1 MAQAGLASSR
11 SSTRVSDGNGRE
23 AVFRLLRFSH
33 IFASVVREFLELQL
47 LHEVSEE
54 DLSLSQYHLLK
65 LITLDGEHQMGQVA
79 EFLGISPPAATKN
92 IDKMER
98 LGLVSRMPSTGD
110 RRATLLEPSH
120 QGRKLVSRYEALKES
135 RVAPVLESF
144 SQAELKQMAD
154 LLERFSLRLI
164 HAQEPMS
171 QICLRCSAYYDE
183 NCPVP
188 HLQDGCPY
196 RKVKEFGGAV
206 PGDGEGRV
214 SGR

>member
-1 MAQAGLASSR
+1 MAQAGVASSQR
-11 SSTRVSDGNGRE
+11 STRVPDGNGRDE
-23 AVFRLLRFSH
+23 VFRLLRYSH

-47 LHEVSEE
+47 LHEVSDE
-54 DLSLSQYHLLK
+54 DLSLSQLHLLK

-98 LGLVSRMPSTGD
+98 LGLVSRIPSTGD
-110 RRATLLEPSH
+110 RRATLLQPSR
-120 QGRKLVSRYEALKES
+120 QGRKLVSRYEALKED
-135 RVAPVLESF
+135 RLAPVLEGF
-144 SQAELKQMAD
+144 NKKELKQMAD

-183 NCPVP
+183 HCPIP
-188 HLQDGCPY
+188 HLQNGCPY
-196 RKVKEFGGAV
+196 KQVRQLGGAAQFE
-206 PGDGEGRV
+206 GEG
-214 SGR
+214 

>member
-1 MAQAGLASSR
+1 MTQAGLASSQR
-11 SSTRVSDGNGRE
+11 STRVPDGNGRDE
-23 AVFRLLRFSH
+23 VFRLLRYSH

-47 LHEVSEE
+47 LHEVSDE
-54 DLSLSQYHLLK
+54 DLSLSQLHLLK

-98 LGLVSRMPSTGD
+98 LGLVSRRPSTGD
-110 RRATLLEPSH
+110 RRATLLQPSR
-120 QGRKLVSRYEALKES
+120 QGRKLVSRYEALKED
-135 RVAPVLESF
+135 RLVPVLEGF
-144 SQAELKQMAD
+144 NKKELKQMAD

-183 NCPVP
+183 HCPIP
-188 HLQDGCPY
+188 HLQNGCPY
-196 RKVKEFGGAV
+196 KQVRQLGGAAQCE
-206 PGDGEGRV
+206 GEG
-214 SGR
+214 

>member
-1 MAQAGLASSR
+1 MSQAGLAASR
-11 SSTRVSDGNGRE
+11 NNTRVSDGNGHGE
-23 AVFRLLRFSH
+23 VFRLLRFSH

-47 LHEVSEE
+47 LHEVSDE
-54 DLSLSQYHLLK
+54 DLSLSQFHLLK
-65 LITLDGEHQMGQVA
+65 LITLDGEHQVGQVA

-98 LGLVSRMPSTGD
+98 LGLVSRRPSTGD
-110 RRATLLEPSH
+110 RRATLLAPSPLGL
-120 QGRKLVSRYEALKES
+120 QLVSRYETLKES
-135 RVAPVLESF
+135 RLAPVLGSF
-144 SQAELKQMAD
+144 SQKELKQMAD

-188 HLQDGCPY
+188 HLQNGCPY
-196 RKVKEFGGAV
+196 KQVKEHGEAV
-206 PGDGEGRV
+206 QCEGEG
-214 SGR
+214 

>member
-1 MAQAGLASSR
+1 MVQAGLASSR
-11 SSTRVSDGNGRE
+11 SSTRVSDGNGRDE
-23 AVFRLLRFSH
+23 VFRLLRFSH
-33 IFASVVREFLELQL
+33 IFASVVREFLEVQL
-47 LHEVSEE
+47 LHEVSDE

-98 LGLVSRMPSTGD
+98 LGLVSRIPSTGD
-110 RRATLLEPSH
+110 RRATLLEPSV
-120 QGRKLVSRYEALKES
+120 QGRQLVSRFETLKES
-135 RVAPVLESF
+135 RLAPVLDSF
-144 SQAELKQMAD
+144 SQKELKQMAD

-196 RKVKEFGGAV
+196 RKVKEFGEAV
-206 PGDGEGRV
+206 PGDGEG
-214 SGR
+214 

>member
-110 RRATLLEPSH
+110 RRATLLEPSQ

-206 PGDGEGRV
+206 PGDGESRV

>member
-1 MAQAGLASSR
+1 MTQAGLASSQ
-11 SSTRVSDGNGRE
+11 SSTRVPDGNGRE
-23 AVFRLLRFSH
+23 EVFRLLRYSH

-47 LHEVSEE
+47 LHEVSDE
-54 DLSLSQYHLLK
+54 DLSLSQLHLLK

-98 LGLVSRMPSTGD
+98 LGLVSRIPSTGD
-110 RRATLLEPSH
+110 RRATLLQPSR
-120 QGRKLVSRYEALKES
+120 QGRKLVSRYEALKED
-135 RVAPVLESF
+135 RLAPVLEGF
-144 SQAELKQMAD
+144 NKKELKQMAD

-183 NCPVP
+183 HCPIP
-188 HLQDGCPY
+188 HLQNGCPY
-196 RKVKEFGGAV
+196 KQVRQLGGAAQCE
-206 PGDGEGRV
+206 GEG
-214 SGR
+214 

>member
-1 MAQAGLASSR
+1 MTQAGLASSQ
-11 SSTRVSDGNGRE
+11 SSTRVPDGNGRE
-23 AVFRLLRFSH
+23 EVFRLLRYSH

-47 LHEVSEE
+47 LHEISDE
-54 DLSLSQYHLLK
+54 DLSLSQLHLLK

-98 LGLVSRMPSTGD
+98 LGLVSRIPSTGD
-110 RRATLLEPSH
+110 RRATLLQPSR
-120 QGRKLVSRYEALKES
+120 QGRKLVSRYEALKED
-135 RVAPVLESF
+135 RLAPVLEGF
-144 SQAELKQMAD
+144 NKKELKQMAD

-183 NCPVP
+183 HCPVP
-188 HLQDGCPY
+188 HLQNGCPY
-196 RKVKEFGGAV
+196 KQVRQLGGAAQFE
-206 PGDGEGRV
+206 GEG
-214 SGR
+214 

>member
-1 MAQAGLASSR
+1 MTQAGLASSQ
-11 SSTRVSDGNGRE
+11 SSTRVPDGNGRDE
-23 AVFRLLRFSH
+23 VFRLLRYSH

-47 LHEVSEE
+47 LHEVSDE
-54 DLSLSQYHLLK
+54 DLSLSQLHLLK

-98 LGLVSRMPSTGD
+98 LGLVSRIPSTGD
-110 RRATLLEPSH
+110 RRATLLQPSR
-120 QGRKLVSRYEALKES
+120 QGRKLVSRYEALKED
-135 RVAPVLESF
+135 RLAPVLEGF
-144 SQAELKQMAD
+144 NKKELKQMAD

-183 NCPVP
+183 HCPIP
-188 HLQDGCPY
+188 HLQNGCPY
-196 RKVKEFGGAV
+196 KQVRQLGGAAQCE
-206 PGDGEGRV
+206 GEG
-214 SGR
+214 

>member
-1 MAQAGLASSR
+1 MTQAGLASSR
-11 SSTRVSDGNGRE
+11 SSTRVPDGNGRDE
-23 AVFRLLRFSH
+23 VFRLLRYSH

-47 LHEVSEE
+47 LHEVSDE
-54 DLSLSQYHLLK
+54 DLSLSQLHLLK

-98 LGLVSRMPSTGD
+98 LGLVSRIPSTGD
-110 RRATLLEPSH
+110 RRATLLQPSR
-120 QGRKLVSRYEALKES
+120 QGRKLVSRYEALKED
-135 RVAPVLESF
+135 RLAPVLEGF
-144 SQAELKQMAD
+144 NKKELKQMAD

-183 NCPVP
+183 HCPIP
-188 HLQDGCPY
+188 HLQNGCPY
-196 RKVKEFGGAV
+196 KQVRQLGGAAQCE
-206 PGDGEGRV
+206 GEG
-214 SGR
+214 

>member
-1 MAQAGLASSR
+1 MAQTGLASSR

-110 RRATLLEPSH
+110 RRATLLEPSQ

>member
-1 MAQAGLASSR
+1 MTQAGLASSQ
-11 SSTRVSDGNGRE
+11 SSTRVPDGNGRDE
-23 AVFRLLRFSH
+23 VFRLLRFSH

-47 LHEVSEE
+47 LHEVSDE
-54 DLSLSQYHLLK
+54 DLSLSQLHLLK

-98 LGLVSRMPSTGD
+98 LGLVSRIPSTGD
-110 RRATLLEPSH
+110 RRATLLQPSR
-120 QGRKLVSRYEALKES
+120 QGRKLVSRYEALKED
-135 RVAPVLESF
+135 RLAPVLEGF
-144 SQAELKQMAD
+144 NKKELKQMAD

-183 NCPVP
+183 HCPIP
-188 HLQDGCPY
+188 HLQNGCPY
-196 RKVKEFGGAV
+196 KQVRQLGGAAQCE
-206 PGDGEGRV
+206 GEG
-214 SGR
+214 

>member
-1 MAQAGLASSR
+1 MSQAGLASSS
-11 SSTRVSDGNGRE
+11 SSTRVSDGNGRDE
-23 AVFRLLRFSH
+23 VLRLLRFSH
-33 IFASVVREFLELQL
+33 IFASVVREFLEVQL
-47 LHEVSEE
+47 LHEVSDE

-110 RRATLLEPSH
+110 RRATLLEPSL
-120 QGRKLVSRYEALKES
+120 QGRQLVSRFETLKES
-135 RVAPVLESF
+135 RLAPVLDSF
-144 SQAELKQMAD
+144 SQKELKQMAD

-196 RKVKEFGGAV
+196 RKVKEFEEAV
-206 PGDGEGRV
+206 HCDGEG
-214 SGR
+214 

>member
-1 MAQAGLASSR
+1 MAQAGLASTRSR
-11 SSTRVSDGNGRE
+11 ARVSDGNGHDD
-23 AVFRLLRFSH
+23 VFRLLRFSH

-47 LHEVSEE
+47 LHEVTEE
-54 DLSLSQYHLLK
+54 DLSLSQFHLLK
-65 LITLDGEHQMGQVA
+65 LIALDGEHQVGQVA

-98 LGLVSRMPSTGD
+98 LGLVSRVPSTGD
-110 RRATLLEPSH
+110 RRATFLEPSR
-120 QGRKLVSRYEALKES
+120 QGRKLVSRDEALKED
-135 RVAPVLESF
+135 RLEPVLAGF
-144 SQAELKQMAD
+144 TDKELKHLAD

-164 HAQEPMS
+164 NAQEPTT

-196 RKVKEFGGAV
+196 KQVREHGGTEC
-206 PGDGEGRV
+206 GEGE
-214 SGR
+214 G

>member
-1 MAQAGLASSR
+1 MTQAGLASSQR
-11 SSTRVSDGNGRE
+11 STRVPDGNGRDE
-23 AVFRLLRFSH
+23 VFRLLRYSH

-47 LHEVSEE
+47 LHEVSDE
-54 DLSLSQYHLLK
+54 DLSLSQLHLLK

-98 LGLVSRMPSTGD
+98 LGLVSRIPSTGD
-110 RRATLLEPSH
+110 RRATLLQPSR
-120 QGRKLVSRYEALKES
+120 QGRKLVSRYEALKED
-135 RVAPVLESF
+135 RLAPVLEGF
-144 SQAELKQMAD
+144 NKKELKQMAD

-183 NCPVP
+183 HCPIP
-188 HLQDGCPY
+188 HLQNGCPY
-196 RKVKEFGGAV
+196 KQVRQLGGAAQCE
-206 PGDGEGRV
+206 GEG
-214 SGR
+214 

>member
-110 RRATLLEPSH
+110 RRATLLEPSQ

-196 RKVKEFGGAV
+196 RKVKEIGGAV
-206 PGDGEGRV
+206 PGDGESRV

>member
-1 MAQAGLASSR
+1 MTQAGLASSQR
-11 SSTRVSDGNGRE
+11 STRVPDGNGRDE
-23 AVFRLLRFSH
+23 VFRLLRYSH

-47 LHEVSEE
+47 LHEISDE
-54 DLSLSQYHLLK
+54 DLSLSQLHLLK

-98 LGLVSRMPSTGD
+98 LGLVSRIPSTGD
-110 RRATLLEPSH
+110 RRATLLQPSR
-120 QGRKLVSRYEALKES
+120 QGRKLVSRYEALKED
-135 RVAPVLESF
+135 RLAPVLEGF
-144 SQAELKQMAD
+144 NKKELKQMAD

-183 NCPVP
+183 HCPIP
-188 HLQDGCPY
+188 HLQNGCPY
-196 RKVKEFGGAV
+196 KQVRQLGGAAQCE
-206 PGDGEGRV
+206 GEG
-214 SGR
+214 

>member
-1 MAQAGLASSR
+1 MAQVGLASSR
-11 SSTRVSDGNGRE
+11 SSARVSDGNGHDE
-23 AVFRLLRFSH
+23 VLRLLRFSH
-33 IFASVVREFLELQL
+33 IFASVVREFLEVQL
-47 LHEVSEE
+47 LHEVSDE

-110 RRATLLEPSH
+110 RRATFLEPSR
-120 QGRKLVSRYEALKES
+120 QGRQLVSRYETLKES
-135 RVAPVLESF
+135 RLAPVLESF
-144 SQAELKQMAD
+144 SQKELKQMAD

-164 HAQEPMS
+164 HQQEPMS
-171 QICLRCSAYYDE
+171 QICLRCAAYYDE
-183 NCPVP
+183 SCPVP

-196 RKVKEFGGAV
+196 KQVKEHGEAAQCE
-206 PGDGEGRV
+206 GEG
-214 SGR
+214 

>member
-1 MAQAGLASSR
+1 MTQAGLASSQ
-11 SSTRVSDGNGRE
+11 SSTRVPDGNGRDE
-23 AVFRLLRFSH
+23 VFRLLRYSH

-47 LHEVSEE
+47 LHEVSDE
-54 DLSLSQYHLLK
+54 DLSLSQLHLLK

-98 LGLVSRMPSTGD
+98 LGLVSRIPSTGD
-110 RRATLLEPSH
+110 RRATLLQPSR
-120 QGRKLVSRYEALKES
+120 QGRKLVSRYEALKED
-135 RVAPVLESF
+135 RLAPVLEGF
-144 SQAELKQMAD
+144 NKKELKQMAD

-183 NCPVP
+183 HCPIP
-188 HLQDGCPY
+188 HLQNGCPY
-196 RKVKEFGGAV
+196 KQIRQLGGAAQCE
-206 PGDGEGRV
+206 GEG
-214 SGR
+214 

>member
-1 MAQAGLASSR
+1 MTQAGLASSQ
-11 SSTRVSDGNGRE
+11 SSTRVPDGNGRDE
-23 AVFRLLRFSH
+23 VFRLLRFSH

-47 LHEVSEE
+47 LHEVSDE
-54 DLSLSQYHLLK
+54 DLSLSQLHLLK

-98 LGLVSRMPSTGD
+98 LGLVSRIPSTGD
-110 RRATLLEPSH
+110 RRATLLQPSR
-120 QGRKLVSRYEALKES
+120 QGRKLVSRYEALKED
-135 RVAPVLESF
+135 RLAPVLEGF
-144 SQAELKQMAD
+144 NKKELKQMAD

-183 NCPVP
+183 HCPIP
-188 HLQDGCPY
+188 HLQNGCPY
-196 RKVKEFGGAV
+196 KQLRQLGGAAQCE
-206 PGDGEGRV
+206 GEG
-214 SGR
+214 

>member
-1 MAQAGLASSR
+1 MAQAGVASSQR
-11 SSTRVSDGNGRE
+11 STRVPDGNGRDE
-23 AVFRLLRFSH
+23 VFRLLRYSH

-47 LHEVSEE
+47 LHEVSDE
-54 DLSLSQYHLLK
+54 DLSLSQLHLLK

-98 LGLVSRMPSTGD
+98 LGLVSRIPSTGD
-110 RRATLLEPSH
+110 RRATLLQPSR
-120 QGRKLVSRYEALKES
+120 QGRKLVSRYEALKED
-135 RVAPVLESF
+135 RLAPVLEGF
-144 SQAELKQMAD
+144 NKKELKQMAD

-183 NCPVP
+183 HCPVP
-188 HLQDGCPY
+188 HLQNGCPY
-196 RKVKEFGGAV
+196 KQVRQLGGAAQFE
-206 PGDGEGRV
+206 GEG
-214 SGR
+214 

>member
-1 MAQAGLASSR
+1 MTQAGLASSR
-11 SSTRVSDGNGRE
+11 SSTRVPDGNGRDE
-23 AVFRLLRFSH
+23 VFRLLRYSH

-47 LHEVSEE
+47 LHEVSDE
-54 DLSLSQYHLLK
+54 DLSLSQLHLLK

-98 LGLVSRMPSTGD
+98 LGLVSRIPSTGD
-110 RRATLLEPSH
+110 RRATLLQPSR
-120 QGRKLVSRYEALKES
+120 QGRKLVSRYEALKED
-135 RVAPVLESF
+135 RLAPVLEGF
-144 SQAELKQMAD
+144 NKKELKQMAD

-183 NCPVP
+183 HCPIP
-188 HLQDGCPY
+188 HLQNGCPY
-196 RKVKEFGGAV
+196 KQIRQLGGAAQCE
-206 PGDGEGRV
+206 GEG
-214 SGR
+214 